1 MPEQFP
7 VFDVVLKK
15 RGRAWRWCV
24 STTEGKLM
32 MQGSENYRRAAKYKA
47 SRALFL
53 LLCAPHRSTQFNDT
67 AHRAARTG
75 SDGPYIEYPR

>member
-32 MQGSENYRRAAKYKA
+32 MQGTEPHRRAAKYQA

-53 LLCAPHRSTQFNDT
+53 LLCAPHRPSQLND
-67 AHRAARTG
+67 RADRDTRTG
-75 SDGPYIEYPR
+75 SDGPYTELPR